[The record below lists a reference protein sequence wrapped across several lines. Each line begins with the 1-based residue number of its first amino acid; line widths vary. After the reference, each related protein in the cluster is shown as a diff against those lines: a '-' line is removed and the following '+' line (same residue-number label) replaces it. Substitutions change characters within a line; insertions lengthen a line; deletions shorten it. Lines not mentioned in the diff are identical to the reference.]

1 MNDKENKPNVMDVDI
16 TSKRLK
22 ELREK
27 NKLTQLELAR
37 ALIAKYEL
45 KNKKGE
51 PLEDASML
59 ASIKKYEA
67 DEFHSNYGSVAGM
80 ATKTL
85 FMFADFYDIPTD
97 YILGKSDVEKAT
109 NDKINKRLGL
119 IDNSIGN
126 LEMCCD
132 RNPCLIDTI
141 NFLLTSEKFWNF
153 LDLITTYRYYTPV
166 IMTMFQNLDTF
177 DKAMLELKKQIK
189 EAENA
194 GDMKTVKE
202 LNEKISILVELLG
215 YYPPEKKKKITPEK
229 IDRLSLFEI
238 SELSKEIAKEY
249 QKQNEENEKQKN
261 TTNNKRKK

>member
-1 MNDKENKPNVMDVDI
+1 MNDKENKPNVMNIDI
-16 TSKRLK
+16 TTNRLIK
-22 ELREK
+22 LREK

-45 KNKKGE
+45 KNKKGGT
-51 PLEDASML
+51 LEDTSML

-67 DEFHSNYGSVAGM
+67 DEFSSNYGSVAGM

-85 FMFADFYDIPTD
+85 FMFADFYGVPTD
-97 YILGKSDVEKAT
+97 YILGKSNVEKAT

-126 LEMCCD
+126 LENSYNK
-132 RNPCLIDTI
+132 NPYLIDTI

-177 DKAMLELKKQIK
+177 DKIMLKLREQIK

-194 GDMKTVKE
+194 GDMKTVKA
-202 LNEKISILVELLG
+202 LNEKVSILVELLG

-229 IDRLSLFEI
+229 INRLSLFEI
-238 SELSKEIAKEY
+238 SELSKEIAEEY
-249 QKQNEENEKQKN
+249 QKQNEEAEKH
-261 TTNNKRKK
+261 TTHSKRKK